1 MIYITITLISFA
13 VFLYLIH
20 NIKQHTPHK
29 SWIIWVMAVPLL
41 SVGVYF
47 YVGNPE
53 YHDQPYA
60 KLKQQEQALLQKSP
74 DDLIAELKQ
83 KLTQQDSARGR
94 YILALALLRMGK
106 TDDAV
111 LELER
116 AYRLSDEKTPEIIMT
131 YAMILTVKNNNI
143 VGDKSWDLIKKTLKT
158 DASNIYALYYAG
170 LYECQHKNFDK
181 SAEYWKNIVD
191 NHSDEPQYQ
200 ETIKNIKQSADI
212 CGLNLKKYHI
222 TVPDIKSNYTPQ
234 QIQMIERMVE
244 QLRQKVKNNP
254 DNMELK
260 KRLDDVEEKFKSIKE
275 SVKDFEN
282 FKI

>member
-1 MIYITITLISFA
+1 MIYILIAIISFA
-13 VFLYLIH
+13 VFVYLIR

-29 SWIIWVMAVPLL
+29 AWIIWVMAVPLL

-60 KLKQQEQALLQKSP
+60 KIKQQEQALLQKSP

-111 LELER
+111 SELRR
-116 AYRLSDEKTPEIIMT
+116 AYALSDEKTPEIIMT
-131 YAMILTVKNNNI
+131 YAMILTVNNNNI
-143 VGDKSWDLIKKTLKT
+143 VGDKSWDLIKETLKI
-158 DASNIYALYYAG
+158 DASNIYGLYYAG

-181 SAEYWKNIVD
+181 AADYWKNIVD
-191 NHSDEPQYQ
+191 NHTDKPQYQ
-200 ETIKNIKQSADI
+200 ETVQKIKQSSDI
-212 CGLNLKKYHI
+212 CGLNLKKYKM

-234 QIQMIERMVE
+234 QIQMIEQMVG

-254 DNMELK
+254 ANMELK
-260 KRLDDVEEKFKSIKE
+260 QRLDEVEEKFKAIKE
-275 SVKDFEN
+275 SVKDFE
-282 FKI
+282 